1 MVFLKKLVI
10 ISSLFIG
17 STRAYENGLGLTP
30 QMGWNSWNIY
40 GCDINE
46 TVIIE
51 AAEKIKELGLQ
62 DLGYEYIVM
71 DDCYQL
77 HGRDNSTN
85 KIVADPE
92 KFPNGI
98 KHVADSIHDLG
109 FKFGMYSSAGRYT
122 CGGYPGSL
130 NNEELDA
137 QTFADWG
144 IDYLK
149 YDNCYNEGNSGT
161 AQISYKRYDKMA
173 KALNATGRPI
183 FYSLCQWGEDNV
195 WNWGSTVSNSWRIS
209 GDIYDH
215 FDRYDDRCPC
225 ETYECL
231 GLQGYMCSMTNILEK
246 AVPLGQKA
254 GTGHGWNDLDSL
266 EVGNGGM
273 SYDEYVSH
281 FTLWAILK
289 SPLVLGN
296 DVTNMTDEDLGI
308 IKNSQIIAINQ
319 DLSAPAHRV
328 WKKAVKGGSLQ
339 LFASTL
345 ADKSQVVA
353 IFNSGDNEEDT
364 ELLFEDI
371 FVDDITMKDMTYSGK
386 ELWTNETSTFQD
398 KISTSIKTHSI
409 KIWKLTEA
417 N

>member
-1 MVFLKKLVI
+1 MIFPLAVI
-10 ISSLFIG
+10 STLIFG
-17 STRAYENGLGLTP
+17 STQAYENGLGLTP

-62 DLGYEYIVM
+62 DLGYDYIVM

-77 HGRDNSTN
+77 HERDNITH

-130 NNEELDA
+130 HNEELDA
-137 QTFADWG
+137 ETFADWG

-225 ETYECL
+225 ECYECL

-246 AVPLGQKA
+246 AIPLGQKA
-254 GTGHGWNDLDSL
+254 GTGQGWNDLDSL

-273 SYDEYVSH
+273 NYDEYVSH

-296 DVTNMTDEDLGI
+296 DVTNMTEEDLGI
-308 IKNSQIIAINQ
+308 VKNAQIIEVNQ

-328 WKKAVKGGSLQ
+328 WKKSVKGGSLQ
-339 LFASTL
+339 LFAATL
-345 ADKSQVVA
+345 SDESQIVA
-353 IFNSGDNEEDT
+353 IFNSGDNEEST

-371 FVDDITMKDMTYSGK
+371 FVDDLTMKGKSYSGK
-386 ELWTNETSTFQD
+386 ELWTNKTSTFED
-398 KISTSIKTHSI
+398 KISTSVKTHSI